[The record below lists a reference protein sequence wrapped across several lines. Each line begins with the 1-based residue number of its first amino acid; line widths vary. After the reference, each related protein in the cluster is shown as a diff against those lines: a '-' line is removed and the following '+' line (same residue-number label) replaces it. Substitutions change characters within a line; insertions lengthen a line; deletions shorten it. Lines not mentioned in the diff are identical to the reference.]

1 MFGKKETKIKKKP
14 INIQINEY
22 IGSKLFFLTNNRI
35 IKIIIKPIN
44 KAINLECIDNMVLIF

>member
-1 MFGKKETKIKKKP
+1 MFGKKETKIKKIP

-35 IKIIIKPIN
+35 IKIIIKPIK
-44 KAINLECIDNMVLIF
+44 KAINLEWRDNIIPIF